1 MSPEDVRKLVEEGIA
16 DAQVEVVGSG
26 DRFRIRVV
34 SDAFEGKRKVQRQQL
49 VYGCINEL
57 IQDGSIHA
65 VELETLTP
73 QESKQAG
80 GGGSA

>member
-1 MSPEDVRKLVEEGIA
+1 MSPEEVRKLVEEGIT
-16 DAQVEVVGSG
+16 DAQVEVLGSG

-49 VYGCINEL
+49 VYGCINHL
-57 IQDGSIHA
+57 IRDGSIHA

-73 QESKQAG
+73 QEWQQAG
-80 GGGSA
+80 GDSPA